1 MMKFNHKTFFIALIS
16 LLLSGNLVYG
26 LDLSSIEFPALNK
39 IELPNI
45 KKIQLDNG
53 MRIYLLEDKTLPLI
67 EASARIH
74 GGSYLEPADKVGL
87 GDLMGDLMR
96 DGGTQKWAPDE
107 LDEMLEGLGAS
118 LNSYADVISS
128 GVNLMMLSTKKE
140 LSVELLAE
148 VMRRPRYDEARFEQA
163 MIAYKSGISR
173 RNDNDASIA
182 GREFGKMIYGSESP
196 YARHAEYKTLG
207 AISRND
213 LIDFHKKICRP
224 DHVQLAVWG
233 DFDTAEMLALI
244 KKYFGDWKKGTEKIP
259 DFPKVDYKFDQRV
272 GFVERAD
279 SKQSNV
285 YLGHI
290 GGNTL
295 DPENSHRI
303 VMNNILGVG
312 FGSRLFNEV
321 RSKHGLCYSVYG
333 VYTSNISYPGKF
345 FCYVGTKGE
354 STIKAINL
362 IKSEI
367 ERMKTEEATEKEL
380 KSAKDRYLNSFV
392 FNFESKGQ
400 IIQRMVY
407 YDFFGLPKDFLN
419 KQKEEVEGTTAA
431 DVKAAA
437 QKYLKPE
444 AMRVIVVGNPKS
456 FDAPLETLNNG
467 PITKIDVTIPQ

>member
-233 DFDTAEMLALI
+233 DFDTA
-244 KKYFGDWKKGTEKIP
+244 
-259 DFPKVDYKFDQRV
+259 
-272 GFVERAD
+272 
-279 SKQSNV
+279 
-285 YLGHI
+285 
-290 GGNTL
+290 
-295 DPENSHRI
+295 
-303 VMNNILGVG
+303 
-312 FGSRLFNEV
+312 
-321 RSKHGLCYSVYG
+321 
-333 VYTSNISYPGKF
+333 
-345 FCYVGTKGE
+345 
-354 STIKAINL
+354 
-362 IKSEI
+362 
-367 ERMKTEEATEKEL
+367 
-380 KSAKDRYLNSFV
+380 
-392 FNFESKGQ
+392 
-400 IIQRMVY
+400 
-407 YDFFGLPKDFLN
+407 
-419 KQKEEVEGTTAA
+419 
-431 DVKAAA
+431 
-437 QKYLKPE
+437 
-444 AMRVIVVGNPKS
+444 
-456 FDAPLETLNNG
+456 
-467 PITKIDVTIPQ
+467 